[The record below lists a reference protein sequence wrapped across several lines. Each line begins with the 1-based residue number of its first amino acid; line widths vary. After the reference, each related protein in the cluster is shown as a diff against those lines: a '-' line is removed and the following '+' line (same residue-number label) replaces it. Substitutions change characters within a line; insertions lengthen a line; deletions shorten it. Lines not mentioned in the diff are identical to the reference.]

1 MPHLHSVIPP
11 YILRRIIESGS
22 EPQQRCARQTL
33 THVQTLMAHM
43 PGKPAAPHVNKAG
56 QLERD
61 IYDAKQT
68 QELPGTQVRY
78 EGQPSNGDVAVDEAY
93 DYLGITHDFFW
104 KEYQRDSLDNK
115 GLILTGTVHYGRE
128 YQNAF
133 WNGQQMVFGDG
144 DGEIFNRFTIAI
156 DVVAH
161 ELSHGVTET
170 EAGLIYFEQSGAL
183 NESLSDVFGSLVK
196 QYHLKQTADK
206 ADWLIGEGL
215 LAEGINGKGLRSM
228 SEPGTAYN
236 DPLLGKDPQPGH
248 MKDFIKT
255 REDNGGVHLNS
266 GIPNRAFY
274 LAATAIGGY
283 AWEKAGYAWYDTVC
297 DRNLAQDADFD
308 AFAKLTIAHGEKRS
322 GSDVGAA
329 IKQAWE
335 QVGVLTDDAV
345 VELAREGGVAFI
357 PKLSGQRTIALS
369 SLNEAQRQRLV
380 SILEQAFPRG
390 QPPGQASSPGSGDQR
405 YFRIQIIWTGQ
416 NQAHYADIIVLVPEQ
431 EAPES
436 LVELW
441 QKGEGCVCD

>member
-1 MPHLHSVIPP
+1 MKATHPWSVIPP
-11 YILRRIIESGS
+11 YILRRIIDHGS
-22 EPQQRCARQTL
+22 APQQQCARQTL

-43 PGKPAAPHVNKAG
+43 PGKPAAPHVSKAG

-61 IYDAKQT
+61 IYDAKNT
-68 QELPGTQVRY
+68 QELPGTPVRG
-78 EGQPSNGDVAVDEAY
+78 EGHPSNGDVAVDEAY

-104 KEYQRDSLDNK
+104 QHYQRNSLDNK

-196 QYHLKQTADK
+196 QFHLKQQAD
-206 ADWLIGEGL
+206 AANWIIGEGL
-215 LAEGINGKGLRSM
+215 LAKGINGKGLRSM
-228 SEPGTAYN
+228 SAPGTAYD
-236 DPLLGKDPQPGH
+236 DPLLGKDPQPAH
-248 MKDFIKT
+248 MKYFVKT

-274 LAATAIGGY
+274 LAATTIGGY

-297 DRNLAQDADFD
+297 DRALAQDADFID
-308 AFAKLTIAHGEKRS
+308 FAKLTIAHGEKRS
-322 GSDVGAA
+322 GKETAAA
-329 IKQAWE
+329 IEQAWKT
-335 QVGVLTDDAV
+335 VGVM
-345 VELAREGGVAFI
+345 
-357 PKLSGQRTIALS
+357 
-369 SLNEAQRQRLV
+369 
-380 SILEQAFPRG
+380 
-390 QPPGQASSPGSGDQR
+390 
-405 YFRIQIIWTGQ
+405 
-416 NQAHYADIIVLVPEQ
+416 
-431 EAPES
+431 
-436 LVELW
+436 
-441 QKGEGCVCD
+441 